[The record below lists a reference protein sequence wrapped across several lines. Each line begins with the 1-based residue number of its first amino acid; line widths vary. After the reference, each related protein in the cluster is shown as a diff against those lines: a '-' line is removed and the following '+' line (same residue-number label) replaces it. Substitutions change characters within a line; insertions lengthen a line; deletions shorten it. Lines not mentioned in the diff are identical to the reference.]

1 MKISSILDLQKISN
15 KINKILSPGDVIL
28 LYGQI
33 GVGKTSFARLLI
45 NNYENEKKLKKSEV
59 LSPTFNIVFEYDIKD
74 FTIEHYDLYRLK
86 DEKEIKNIGL
96 FQNLEQKIT
105 SRINKIL
112 LPGDVIFLYGQIGV
126 GKTTFVRLLINNYEN
141 EKKLNNSEV
150 LSPTFNIVFEYDIKD
165 FTIEHYDLY
174 RIKNEKE
181 LKNIGLF
188 VNLKKN
194 ITIVEWPELIK
205 NKPINRIDL
214 FFEYTKDMNE
224 RTLTIKTSGRLKDNE
239 F

>member
-15 KINKILSPGDVIL
+15 QIKKILLPGDTIF

-33 GVGKTSFARLLI
+33 GVGKTTFARLLI

-59 LSPTFNIVFEYDIKD
+59 LSPTFNIMFVYDI
-74 FTIEHYDLYRLK
+74 
-86 DEKEIKNIGL
+86 N
-96 FQNLEQKIT
+96 
-105 SRINKIL
+105 
-112 LPGDVIFLYGQIGV
+112 
-126 GKTTFVRLLINNYEN
+126 
-141 EKKLNNSEV
+141 
-150 LSPTFNIVFEYDIKD
+150 D

-181 LKNIGLF
+181 IKNIGIF
-188 VNLKKN
+188 ENLNQN

-214 FFEYTKDMNE
+214 FFEYTRNMTE
-224 RTLTIKTSGRLKDNE
+224 RTLIIETSGRLKINE

>member
-1 MKISSILDLQKISN
+1 MKISSILDLQKITSSI
-15 KINKILSPGDVIL
+15 KKILLPGDVIF

-33 GVGKTSFARLLI
+33 GVGKTTFVRLLI

-86 DEKEIKNIGL
+86 NEKEIKNIGL
-96 FQNLEQKIT
+96 F
-105 SRINKIL
+105 S
-112 LPGDVIFLYGQIGV
+112 
-126 GKTTFVRLLINNYEN
+126 
-141 EKKLNNSEV
+141 
-150 LSPTFNIVFEYDIKD
+150 
-165 FTIEHYDLY
+165 
-174 RIKNEKE
+174 
-181 LKNIGLF
+181 
-188 VNLKKN
+188 NLKQN